1 MKIKQIYVINLKRR
15 KDKLKRIMKR
25 INNIDP
31 DGNINVEIFT
41 AIDGLKIDEQFMK
54 DNNISIL
61 KEWIDPFKKTKINK
75 GEIGCAL
82 SHYKIWEDIIENN
95 YNSALILED
104 DAEFIK
110 PNVFMNKIDEIDEP
124 NNTDLLYFGRKK
136 FKEDEDYIENHNNI
150 VKPFYSYWTI
160 GYYIT
165 YSGALK
171 LLKSNFSK
179 KLIPV
184 DEFLPLMYGISHPSA
199 VANYSKYY
207 DINLLNAYSI
217 DPLLIKPE
225 DNAFQESEI
234 EDSKPFQYST
244 ILYKDLQ
251 LKVVI
256 KLKNINEVETDLYL
270 RFKDSITKFN
280 IKCIELIGTKD
291 ILSIKEKVKSHDIL
305 INIDYKSSIFT
316 IGEEEILDK
325 YLELVKEDKTK
336 IILSQN
342 KNTYIGT
349 FSSIEKYLT
358 NTDKNNSDIEIIDNN
373 NNIFHPINNN
383 LNEYSIDIKKTR
395 LVHKTGKIPSIIM
408 GDIKIPTLR
417 NILDNMSNYIPLKF
431 RGSYGYNTMDDI
443 KEDLTKY
450 KILVK
455 IINKNS
461 DNGKLFNNICD
472 SIEEF
477 NYPQKNIKIIETVSD
492 DLKYDK
498 NYDYLLTINV
508 NNIEFKFKDII
519 KLLISRNKNIISPYF
534 LIQSNKG
541 NRPNF
546 KMKIDNNFTPD
557 YKNIIE
563 GKQRGCWIVSEIE
576 GIVLYKMNYIK
587 NIKKFNE
594 YEIFKYVDNTNLY
607 GVINEVL

>member
-15 KDKLKRIMKR
+15 KDKLKRIIKR
-25 INNIDP
+25 INKIDP

-110 PNVFMNKIDEIDEP
+110 PNEFMNKIDEIDEP

-150 VKPFYSYWTI
+150 VKPYYSYWTI

-179 KLIPV
+179 KIIPV

-234 EDSKPFQYST
+234 EDSKPFQDST
-244 ILYKDLQ
+244 ILYKDIQ

-256 KLKNINEVETDLYL
+256 KLKNINEMETDLYL
-270 RFKDSITKFN
+270 RFIDSISKFN

-291 ILSIKEKVKSHDIL
+291 ILSIKEQVKSHDIL

-316 IGEEEILDK
+316 IGQEEILDK

-358 NTDKNNSDIEIIDNN
+358 NTDKNNSDIEIIDND

-408 GDIKIPTLR
+408 GDIKISTLR

-461 DNGKLFNNICD
+461 DNAKLFNNICD

-519 KLLISRNKNIISPYF
+519 KLLISRNKNIISPFF

-563 GKQRGCWIVSEIE
+563 GKQKGCWIVSEIE

>member
-1 MKIKQIYVINLKRR
+1 
-15 KDKLKRIMKR
+15 MKR
-25 INNIDP
+25 INKIDP

-110 PNVFMNKIDEIDEP
+110 PNEFMNKIYEIDEP

-136 FKEDEDYIENHNNI
+136 FKENEEYIENHNNI

-179 KLIPV
+179 KIIPV

-234 EDSKPFQYST
+234 EDSKPFQDST
-244 ILYKDLQ
+244 ILYKDIQ

-256 KLKNINEVETDLYL
+256 KLKNINEMETDLYL
-270 RFKDSITKFN
+270 RFIDSISKFN
-280 IKCIELIGTKD
+280 IKCIELIETKD

-316 IGEEEILDK
+316 IGQEEILDK

-342 KNTYIGT
+342 KGTYIGT

-358 NTDKNNSDIEIIDNN
+358 NTDKNNPDIEIIDND

-408 GDIKIPTLR
+408 GDVKIPTLR

-477 NYPQKNIKIIETVSD
+477 NYPQKNIKIIETVSE

-498 NYDYLLTINV
+498 NYDYLLTVNV

-519 KLLISRNKNIISPYF
+519 KLLISRNKNIISPFF
-534 LIQSNKG
+534 LIRSNKG

-546 KMKIDNNFTPD
+546 QMKIDNNFTPD

-563 GKQRGCWIVSEIE
+563 GNQKGCWIVSEIE

>member
-41 AIDGLKIDEQFMK
+41 AIDGLKIDKQFMK

-110 PNVFMNKIDEIDEP
+110 PNEFMNKIYEIDEP

-136 FKEDEDYIENHNNI
+136 FKENEEYIENHNNI

-179 KLIPV
+179 KIIPV

-234 EDSKPFQYST
+234 EDSKPFQDST
-244 ILYKDLQ
+244 ILYKDIQ

-256 KLKNINEVETDLYL
+256 KLKNINEMETDLYL
-270 RFKDSITKFN
+270 RFIDSISKFN
-280 IKCIELIGTKD
+280 IKCIELIETKD

-316 IGEEEILDK
+316 IGQEEILDK

-342 KNTYIGT
+342 KGTYIGT

-358 NTDKNNSDIEIIDNN
+358 NTDKNNSDIEIIDND

-431 RGSYGYNTMDDI
+431 RGSYGYNTIDDI

-519 KLLISRNKNIISPYF
+519 KLLISRNKNIISPFF

-563 GKQRGCWIVSEIE
+563 GKQKGCWIVSEIE

>member
-41 AIDGLKIDEQFMK
+41 AIDGLKIDKQFMK

-110 PNVFMNKIDEIDEP
+110 PNEFMNKIYEIDEP

-136 FKEDEDYIENHNNI
+136 FKENEEYIENHNNI

-179 KLIPV
+179 KIIPV

-234 EDSKPFQYST
+234 EDSKPFQDST
-244 ILYKDLQ
+244 ILYKDIQ

-256 KLKNINEVETDLYL
+256 KLKNINEMETDLYL
-270 RFKDSITKFN
+270 RFIDSISKFN
-280 IKCIELIGTKD
+280 IKCIELIETKD

-316 IGEEEILDK
+316 IGQEEILDK

-342 KNTYIGT
+342 KGTYIGT

-358 NTDKNNSDIEIIDNN
+358 NTDKNNSDIEIIDND

-431 RGSYGYNTMDDI
+431 RGSYGYNTMYDI

-519 KLLISRNKNIISPYF
+519 KLLISRNKNIISPFF

-563 GKQRGCWIVSEIE
+563 GKQKGCWIVSEIE

>member
-41 AIDGLKIDEQFMK
+41 AIDGLKIDENFIK
-54 DNNISIL
+54 ENNISIL
-61 KEWIDPFKKTKINK
+61 KEWIDPAKKTKINK

-104 DAEFIK
+104 DTEFIN
-110 PNVFMNKIDEIDEP
+110 PNEFINNINKIDEP
-124 NNTDLLYFGRKK
+124 NNTDLLYFSRNK
-136 FKEDEDYIENHNNI
+136 FKNDEI
-150 VKPFYSYWTI
+150 VYSNGIIKTEYSYWLNA
-160 GYYIT
+160 YYLT

-171 LLKSNFSK
+171 LTNSNFTK
-179 KLIPV
+179 NIIPV
-184 DEFLPLMYGISHPSA
+184 DEFVPLMYGCNHPSA
-199 VANYSKYY
+199 LANYSKYY
-207 DINLLNAYSI
+207 NINLLNSYSI

-225 DNAFQESEI
+225 EGAFTRSEI
-234 EDSKPFQYST
+234 EDSKPFQDST
-244 ILYKDLQ
+244 ILYKDIQ

-256 KLKNINEVETDLYL
+256 KLKNINEMETDLYL
-270 RFKDSITKFN
+270 RFIDSISKFN

-291 ILSIKEKVKSHDIL
+291 ILSIKKKVKSHDIL

-316 IGEEEILDK
+316 IGQEEILDK

-358 NTDKNNSDIEIIDNN
+358 ITDKNNSDIEIIDND

-383 LNEYSIDIKKTR
+383 LNEYIIDIKKTR

-408 GDIKIPTLR
+408 GDIKNPTLR

-431 RGSYGYNTMDDI
+431 RGSYGYNTMYDI

-519 KLLISRNKNIISPYF
+519 KLLISRNKNIISPFF
-534 LIQSNKG
+534 LIRSNKG

-546 KMKIDNNFTPD
+546 QMKIDNNFTPD

-563 GKQRGCWIVSEIE
+563 GKQKGCWIVSEIE